1 LPADSSRIVDEVEK
15 GDVVQDVGKNRAS
28 GAVIARV
35 AIVVCVWLGSMWAS
49 RADAQMVGPRM
60 GTRAEIQAVLD
71 SLQQFASV
79 ATVRDD
85 DRISL
90 QHQVQ
95 NVARRLEHGDIWP
108 GDQVMLTI
116 SGEDKWTGQFAVSAN
131 RTIELQDIEP
141 VDVSNVLYSELEE
154 KIVRQVGRYVR
165 DPRIRVDVLKRVGVL
180 GEVGQA
186 GFYNVTGAMLISDLI
201 MAAGG
206 PTTNAD
212 LNKVIF
218 RRLGQ
223 TIESGRPRVVWE
235 SQSLDELGLISGDE
249 VFVPTKSS
257 FVLVR
262 VLGFVLGTAV
272 AITLI
277 ATRL

>member
-1 LPADSSRIVDEVEK
+1 M
-15 GDVVQDVGKNRAS
+15 NRAS
-28 GAVIARV
+28 GAVVARV
-35 AIVVCVWLGSMWAS
+35 AIAFCVVLGSLAAG
-49 RADAQMVGPRM
+49 RVEAQMVGPRM
-60 GTRAEIQAVLD
+60 GSRAEIQVVLD
-71 SLQQFASV
+71 SLQQFAAV
-79 ATVRDD
+79 ATVSND
-85 DRISL
+85 DRTSL
-90 QHQVQ
+90 QHQIQ
-95 NVARRLEHGDIWP
+95 NVARRIEQGDIWP
-108 GDQVMLTI
+108 GDQVMLTV
-116 SGEDKWTGQFAVSAN
+116 SGEDKWTGQFAVSVN
-131 RTIELQDIEP
+131 RTIELQDIEA
-141 VDVSNVLYSELEE
+141 VSVANVLYSELEE
-154 KIVRQVGRYVR
+154 KIAQQLSRYVR

-206 PTTNAD
+206 PSTNAD
-212 LNKVIF
+212 LNKVVF

-223 TIESGRPRVVWE
+223 PIESGRPRVVWE